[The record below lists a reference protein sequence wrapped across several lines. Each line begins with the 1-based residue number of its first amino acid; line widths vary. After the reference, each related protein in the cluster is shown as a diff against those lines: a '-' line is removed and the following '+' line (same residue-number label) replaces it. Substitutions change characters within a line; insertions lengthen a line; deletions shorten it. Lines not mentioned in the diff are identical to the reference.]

1 MRFRPALTRWRG
13 EGEGLDRIDAKERR
27 NVAALPKR
35 DARMAM
41 LLMAVLDWKPTMMGL
56 DGAVAM
62 WLGLLK
68 ASVRGGRAQKVSVY
82 GRSGF
87 RQIIRN
93 GTLDMGVMD
102 G

>member
-1 MRFRPALTRWRG
+1 
-13 EGEGLDRIDAKERR
+13 
-27 NVAALPKR
+27 
-35 DARMAM
+35 
-41 LLMAVLDWKPTMMGL
+41 MMGL

-82 GRSGF
+82 GPSGF
-87 RQIIRN
+87 RQRIRN